1 MRQLPSSQ
9 QPAVWLGTPDG
20 AMQFD
25 PSQLDRHAHAEW
37 AALRTDRRRLD
48 YSSSRALAAAVPVTN
63 CHTTSLSHSRGFA
76 ALAVVNKPTS
86 VGVDVECLVSRDFKS
101 IARLA
106 YSTSEAD
113 YLESLDDPATICA
126 RFYEFW
132 TLKEAFA
139 KVLRLHLADALR
151 QCRLVDVAGQR
162 RAEIPTAQ
170 RWKAMV
176 FAPRPTLRLAVAWTA
191 ASADLLDMHVHTAEW
206 PRQRTG
212 PWILVLDVSSDEAP
226 CGRAS

>member
-1 MRQLPSSQ
+1 
-9 QPAVWLGTPDG
+9 
-20 AMQFD
+20 MQFD
-25 PSQLDRHAHAEW
+25 PSHLESHAQAEW
-37 AALRTDRRRLD
+37 AGLRTNRRRLD
-48 YSSSRALAAAVPVTN
+48 YSSSRALATAVPVTN
-63 CHTTSLSHSRGFA
+63 CQTTSLSHSRGFA
-76 ALAVVNKPTS
+76 ALAVANEPTS

-126 RFYEFW
+126 RFYELW

-151 QCRLVDVAGQR
+151 QCRLLDVAGR
-162 RAEIPTAQ
+162 LRAEIPTTQ
-170 RWKAMV
+170 QWKAMV

-191 ASADLLDMHVHTAEW
+191 ASADLLDVRVHTAEW
-206 PRQRTG
+206 PRQRTE
-212 PWILVLDVSSDEAP
+212 PWTQVLDVSSDEARL
-226 CGRAS
+226 RACPLTCTVPQHDNA